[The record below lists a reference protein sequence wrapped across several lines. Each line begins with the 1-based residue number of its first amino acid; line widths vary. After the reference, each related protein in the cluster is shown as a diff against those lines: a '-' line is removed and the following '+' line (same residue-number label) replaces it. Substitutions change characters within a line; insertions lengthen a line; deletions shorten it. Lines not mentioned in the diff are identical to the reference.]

1 MMNMVKAYERVGTGS
16 VTFAARD
23 SDYEGHNIK
32 KGELLALENG
42 KMAFVETDLK
52 KTVVKLT
59 HNLMRKTKDSSFV
72 TLIYGEDQCNGALA
86 TAKQYHCAPIQIAK
100 AVAEKLGDDVEVVLI
115 EGKQPVYYFIISVE

>member
-42 KMAFVETDLK
+42 KMAFVDNDLK
-52 KTVVKLT
+52 KTVVRLT
-59 HNLMRKTKDSSFV
+59 HNLVRK
-72 TLIYGEDQCNGALA
+72 
-86 TAKQYHCAPIQIAK
+86 
-100 AVAEKLGDDVEVVLI
+100 
-115 EGKQPVYYFIISVE
+115 SVDLLL